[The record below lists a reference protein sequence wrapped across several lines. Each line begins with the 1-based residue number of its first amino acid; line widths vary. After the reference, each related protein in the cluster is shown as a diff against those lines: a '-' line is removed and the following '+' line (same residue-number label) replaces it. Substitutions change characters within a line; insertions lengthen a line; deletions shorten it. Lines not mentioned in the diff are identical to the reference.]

1 MQTHT
6 YNHLIALVR
15 RLAKAGTDLDVADTR
30 LAHQTAE
37 IGKATMRLSVL
48 AFVTACAGT
57 PAARSTSSDGTP
69 ISVKST
75 RHGVGPSG
83 SFVRTGRES
92 HEFLVS
98 HSLYRGHNQTSDT
111 LQTVMNVNDAQ
122 PLTWGKS
129 TPAQFEAMILGLKSL
144 RQLGHTGIAVEHYIW
159 DSAGIGAL
167 SRQCKQW
174 HSFMAE
180 CWGDESCAGTCADM
194 LWLLEWIFVGPCA
207 AHIAQTAFEWGLWSE
222 FHDKDLFRDAYITI
236 EALRNSFDLLVRH
249 LGIWLATVI
258 SFVPALD
265 SDAVNDLHELW
276 VTLGL
281 DPDLALHFAE
291 TLQLRWQNGRLLVAD
306 VIRDCQPTTLVYN
319 AFLAILRLRPF
330 TSSRW
335 LSMGG
340 SARTLVSLLI
350 VGLPDLVRYIRDET
364 GASLFF
370 LNGYDRL
377 TPDVM
382 RLFASVCFVCR
393 PTDAVL
399 LLLLEDGRIARQMQ
413 NIRDLSCGGDGVSLQ
428 YLVLRLEHRCVG
440 GEHGPRRVADEVHER
455 CAH

>member
-1 MQTHT
+1 
-6 YNHLIALVR
+6 
-15 RLAKAGTDLDVADTR
+15 
-30 LAHQTAE
+30 
-37 IGKATMRLSVL
+37 
-48 AFVTACAGT
+48 
-57 PAARSTSSDGTP
+57 
-69 ISVKST
+69 
-75 RHGVGPSG
+75 
-83 SFVRTGRES
+83 
-92 HEFLVS
+92 
-98 HSLYRGHNQTSDT
+98 
-111 LQTVMNVNDAQ
+111 
-122 PLTWGKS
+122 
-129 TPAQFEAMILGLKSL
+129 
-144 RQLGHTGIAVEHYIW
+144 
-159 DSAGIGAL
+159 
-167 SRQCKQW
+167 
-174 HSFMAE
+174 
-180 CWGDESCAGTCADM
+180 M
-194 LWLLEWIFVGPCA
+194 LWLLECIFVGPCA

-222 FHDKDLFRDAYITI
+222 FHDKDLLRNAYITI

-249 LGIWLATVI
+249 LGIWLSTVL

-291 TLQLRWQNGRLLVAD
+291 TLQLRWQSGKLLVND

-319 AFLAILRLRPF
+319 AFLAILRFRPF

-377 TPDVM
+377 TPDVV
-382 RLFASVCFVCR
+382 RLFASVCFVSR

-413 NIRDLSCGGDGVSLQ
+413 NIRDCLVEEMEFLSEVSFFVWDTVASVANMTPEELQTKPMDAAHLSVGFVHKHLLAVYDALPWSLLQGDIEANLVKFSAGLEPAEKTASKIWIVATSGSARGAGASSLSSSPPTC
-428 YLVLRLEHRCVG
+428 LA
-440 GEHGPRRVADEVHER
+440 RRGQRSLNTAASPSSSGNTLTWMSLHS
-455 CAH
+455 CLAGALAS

>member
-1 MQTHT
+1 M
-6 YNHLIALVR
+6 R

-37 IGKATMRLSVL
+37 IGKATMRFTVA

-57 PAARSTSSDGTP
+57 PPACSTSSDGTP
-69 ISVKST
+69 IAVKCT
-75 RHGVGPSG
+75 AVGEVPSG
-83 SFVRTGRES
+83 SLVRTGRES

-98 HSLYRGHNQTSDT
+98 HSLYRGHNQTSDE
-111 LQTVMNVNDAQ
+111 LENRMIVNDAQ

-129 TPAQFEAMILGLKSL
+129 TPAQFEAMILGSKSL

-222 FHDKDLFRDAYITI
+222 FHDKDLLRDAYITI

-249 LGIWLATVI
+249 LGIWLSTVL
-258 SFVPALD
+258 SFAPALD
-265 SDAVNDLHELW
+265 SDAVSDLHELW
-276 VTLGL
+276 VALGL

-291 TLQLRWQNGRLLVAD
+291 TLQLRWQNGRLLVNDA
-306 VIRDCQPTTLVYN
+306 IRDCQPTTLVYN

-340 SARTLVSLLI
+340 SARALVSLLI

-382 RLFASVCFVCR
+382 RLFASVCFVSR

-413 NIRDLSCGGDGVSLQ
+413 SIRDLSCGGDGVSLQ